1 LIFKRILYR
10 FIKALCRVSAVEK
23 GGIVYTRKQLQGK
36 DKQTYST
43 DRMATQ
49 SRGTSELEH
58 G

>member
-1 LIFKRILYR
+1 
-10 FIKALCRVSAVEK
+10 VSAVEK

-49 SRGTSELEH
+49 ARGTSELEH